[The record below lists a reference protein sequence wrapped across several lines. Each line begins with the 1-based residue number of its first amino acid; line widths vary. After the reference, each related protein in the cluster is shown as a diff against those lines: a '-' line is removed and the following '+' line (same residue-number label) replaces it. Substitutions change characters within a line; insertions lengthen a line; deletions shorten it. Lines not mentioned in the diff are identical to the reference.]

1 MTFKII
7 KKNKFEYFILT
18 IAVLLSLIWGAFNLN
33 KFDKVKTNF
42 DQKYFN
48 QLLYADLN
56 SVWDGADKFRK
67 NLEDGNGYLESV
79 PKYERFLLPSII
91 VGTYYYLIDEEIYE
105 KKGNDQRVIKENNFK
120 FGLLILQILFYFL
133 SLFFFSKELKKIVSK
148 NIYRLSIVF
157 LAIEPSILQW
167 HSSFWTESIFL
178 SFMLIL
184 FTLILKRSE
193 GVIINLFIG
202 IILGL
207 MFMQRAVS
215 FLYFLPVLMYLI
227 FIHKNKIKVYFLFA
241 AGYLI
246 VTLLVGLN
254 NYKKT
259 EHFFFLAQYHQYY
272 SYYHYF
278 APNILADRKKISSK
292 AARNILD
299 NEEKK
304 WLKENDI
311 VSELNYSRD
320 NLKAKDLSKIIN
332 YRNKIFLREVNKN
345 KIYVFK
351 KIITKTITMCIIHPL
366 WVHNHFYFDKTDP
379 IAITNPKKYYNKDL
393 FKNIPYSLFI
403 YFFVAAGIFKQ
414 FCKIYNKK
422 RFNDFDK
429 FLFFNI
435 ISILY
440 FISISSL
447 WGNPKY
453 FAPCMVS
460 LSFFF
465 SVGFIEIKKKCFK

>member
-193 GVIINLFIG
+193 GLIINLFIG

-259 EHFFFLAQYHQYY
+259 EHFFF
-272 SYYHYF
+272 S
-278 APNILADRKKISSK
+278 
-292 AARNILD
+292 
-299 NEEKK
+299 
-304 WLKENDI
+304 
-311 VSELNYSRD
+311 
-320 NLKAKDLSKIIN
+320 
-332 YRNKIFLREVNKN
+332 
-345 KIYVFK
+345 
-351 KIITKTITMCIIHPL
+351 C
-366 WVHNHFYFDKTDP
+366 
-379 IAITNPKKYYNKDL
+379 
-393 FKNIPYSLFI
+393 
-403 YFFVAAGIFKQ
+403 
-414 FCKIYNKK
+414 
-422 RFNDFDK
+422 
-429 FLFFNI
+429 
-435 ISILY
+435 
-440 FISISSL
+440 SISSIL
-447 WGNPKY
+447 
-453 FAPCMVS
+453 FILS
-460 LSFFF
+460 LFCS
-465 SVGFIEIKKKCFK
+465 